1 MISLDSV
8 RRRVRFRSA
17 LPLVLAGGLALLV
30 PMLAPESLAGG
41 QAPSFR
47 LRDLDG
53 HVAELDRLRRQGPVV
68 IEFWATWCT
77 PCRAALAELAAT
89 QREHADCGLTVLAVS
104 MDGPRNAAKVKP
116 YATRER
122 LPFRVVI
129 DLDGRM
135 EQLYQVRQLPTT
147 VLIDTSGAIVT
158 TQVGYRAGDA
168 TMRDRVAAL
177 CGSQGSAADSAATA
191 R

>member
-1 MISLDSV
+1 MI
-8 RRRVRFRSA
+8 RR
-17 LPLVLAGGLALLV
+17 LLLVLAAGLALAA
-30 PMLAPESLAGG
+30 PMVAPDVLAGS

-53 HVAELDRLRRQGPVV
+53 HVVELDRLRRQGPVV

-77 PCRAALAELAAT
+77 PCRAALAEVDAIR
-89 QREHADCGLTVLAVS
+89 REHAGCGLTVLAVS
-104 MDGPRNAAKVKP
+104 IDGPRNAAKVKP
-116 YATRER
+116 YVIREG
-122 LPFRVVI
+122 LPFPVAI

-135 EQLYQVRQLPTT
+135 EQLYQVRQLPTA

-158 TQVGYRAGDA
+158 THVGYRPGETA
-168 TMRDRVAAL
+168 MRDRVSAL
-177 CGSQGSAADSAATA
+177 CAGRGATADSAATA